1 MSSGIGKKF
10 RAYKGRSAK
19 VIAGADKGK
28 TGTILNIR
36 EFNNTIQVQVQG
48 VRLQKKHD
56 KKEGIKT
63 QTGYIDFSNI
73 KVDLT
78 KAKVTSS
85 PKTNKKDQKTP
96 VKANDDKS

>member
-1 MSSGIGKKF
+1 MSSNLSKKLKS
-10 RAYKGRSAK
+10 YKGRSAK

-28 TGTILNIR
+28 TGTILGIR

-63 QTGYIDFSNI
+63 QNGYIDFSNI
-73 KVDLT
+73 KVDFT
-78 KAKVTSS
+78 KAKAVSS
-85 PKTNKKDQKTP
+85 PPAGKKESKNP
-96 VKANDDKS
+96 SKANDKS

>member
-1 MSSGIGKKF
+1 MSNSIDKRI

-19 VIAGADKGK
+19 VITGADKGK

-78 KAKVTSS
+78 KAKPVSS
-85 PKTNKKDQKTP
+85 PQTNKKESKNP
-96 VKANDDKS
+96 PKSK